1 MKTPCD
7 QNKVVEL
14 YKSGKS
20 INDLCGVFDRAPNSI
35 YVILKKHNVLRTKKE
50 GLRLAK
56 EAGKIYRRKP
66 IDDLLEDKESFI
78 KEYETQSLTEI
89 AVKYNAE
96 RKRLVKACR
105 RFGVP
110 IKRWGEKIHKIQSQ
124 IRESKL
130 DQRIIDPNWMR
141 VEYIDNQ
148 RGIDDI
154 ASELGCSITAV
165 RNRLKRFDIPIRPQK
180 KFGREKEPNKKS
192 HGINVIYKP
201 MKCSKEVMFRSMLE
215 CAYAVYLDS
224 LGEVVSWDYET
235 SWIWYLDSF
244 SGKEKKYICDF
255 KVVYVSRIEHVEVKP
270 IDLQTLADKYL
281 YAQRQL
287 QGWRWITEDE
297 LNRSIKLF
305 SIPNDRVI
313 CPVKFSEHKKKFI
326 IWSKEDFEIPKGY
339 RVISKLKKYNHIY
352 QYRIINDNLIINRP
366 KIVHYDRPQ
375 NMQDKL
381 GKIIILNLDKILD
394 LIKQDMT
401 QFGIAAKFKV
411 NYRTISKFLEDRS
424 YVVRWGGSSSKHNE
438 IRYATKLIWP
448 LEELPP
454 RETIRN
460 RTNYKWDN
468 YSWLYDK
475 YINKRLSTRVIG
487 KIVGKSGRL
496 VLKKLR
502 KYKIEIRSLNNG
514 PN

>member
-180 KFGREKEPNKKS
+180 KFG
-192 HGINVIYKP
+192 
-201 MKCSKEVMFRSMLE
+201 
-215 CAYAVYLDS
+215 
-224 LGEVVSWDYET
+224 
-235 SWIWYLDSF
+235 
-244 SGKEKKYICDF
+244 
-255 KVVYVSRIEHVEVKP
+255 
-270 IDLQTLADKYL
+270 
-281 YAQRQL
+281 
-287 QGWRWITEDE
+287 
-297 LNRSIKLF
+297 
-305 SIPNDRVI
+305 
-313 CPVKFSEHKKKFI
+313 
-326 IWSKEDFEIPKGY
+326 
-339 RVISKLKKYNHIY
+339 
-352 QYRIINDNLIINRP
+352 NL
-366 KIVHYDRPQ
+366 
-375 NMQDKL
+375 
-381 GKIIILNLDKILD
+381 
-394 LIKQDMT
+394 
-401 QFGIAAKFKV
+401 
-411 NYRTISKFLEDRS
+411 
-424 YVVRWGGSSSKHNE
+424 
-438 IRYATKLIWP
+438 
-448 LEELPP
+448 
-454 RETIRN
+454 
-460 RTNYKWDN
+460 
-468 YSWLYDK
+468 
-475 YINKRLSTRVIG
+475 
-487 KIVGKSGRL
+487 
-496 VLKKLR
+496 
-502 KYKIEIRSLNNG
+502 
-514 PN
+514 